1 MDRIPQP
8 VPCYQMKSNLCCFQI
23 GGSRAVGWIWEIPS
37 FQDIVVASVN
47 LGVTDTPGEAG
58 QPNQHN
64 LLRHSCHRAISTRNQ
79 SVLAINQ
86 YSQSICTRNQSVL
99 AISQYSQLVL
109 AICIADRSCQKKI
122 NMWHR
127 GVQSFRTAVSATNDR
142 RFTSD

>member
-47 LGVTDTPGEAG
+47 RGVAVNLGVTDTPGEAG

-79 SVLAINQ
+79 SVLAI
-86 YSQSICTRNQSVL
+86 STRNL
-99 AISQYSQLVL
+99 YRRRQLPV
-109 AICIADRSCQKKI
+109 KF

>member
-47 LGVTDTPGEAG
+47 RGVAVNRGVTDTPGESG

-64 LLRHSCHRAISTRNQ
+64 LLRHACHRAISTRNQ
-79 SVLAINQ
+79 SVLAI
-86 YSQSICTRNQSVL
+86 STRN
-99 AISQYSQLVL
+99 
-109 AICIADRSCQKKI
+109 
-122 NMWHR
+122 
-127 GVQSFRTAVSATNDR
+127 
-142 RFTSD
+142 

>member
-47 LGVTDTPGEAG
+47 RGVAVNRGVTDTPGEAG
-58 QPNQHN
+58 QPNQRN

-79 SVLAINQ
+79 SG
-86 YSQSICTRNQSVL
+86 L
-99 AISQYSQLVL
+99 AISQDSQSV
-109 AICIADRSCQKKI
+109 
-122 NMWHR
+122 
-127 GVQSFRTAVSATNDR
+127 RTRN
-142 RFTSD
+142 